1 MKNHQHD
8 EHIHYL
14 EYLLD
19 AFDIGL
25 PCQSSLL
32 ELENYS
38 NEILKNK
45 ATKVMIE
52 NCEVIFL

>member
-1 MKNHQHD
+1 MKNYND
-8 EHIHYL
+8 EHIDYL

-32 ELENYS
+32 NLMNYS
-38 NEILKNK
+38 DDILKNK
-45 ATKVMIE
+45 ATKVLTK